1 MKILENVKKIPGGLM
16 VIPLLLGTI
25 INTFFGHSILGM
37 TETGIWDYFS
47 GTFTVN
53 LFQAGAMPLLAAFL
67 FCNGTTIDFKKAG
80 QPVYK
85 GVILIITKVG
95 IGIAIGL
102 LVNKF
107 IGPAGILGLTPLA
120 IIGALSNSNGGL
132 YAALAGEY
140 RDATDVSACAILAL
154 KDGPFFTMLALGAAG
169 VAKIPIEIMIG
180 CIIPIAI
187 GCILGNIDED
197 IRKFCVPGAS
207 MLIPFFAFPL
217 GANLNLMDL
226 VKAGIPGILLGIV
239 CTFVTGLGGY
249 FVYKLLKM
257 EHPEVGAAIGTT
269 AGNAAE
275 TPAAVAAID
284 STLLAISATA
294 TAQITA
300 AIIVTTLLCPLLT
313 TFLHKHEERKKC
325 PSPSI
330 NPTT

>member
-140 RDATDVSACAILAL
+140 GDATDVSACAILAL
-154 KDGPFFTMLALGAAG
+154 KDGPFFTMLALGA
-169 VAKIPIEIMIG
+169 
-180 CIIPIAI
+180 
-187 GCILGNIDED
+187 
-197 IRKFCVPGAS
+197 
-207 MLIPFFAFPL
+207 
-217 GANLNLMDL
+217 
-226 VKAGIPGILLGIV
+226 
-239 CTFVTGLGGY
+239 
-249 FVYKLLKM
+249 
-257 EHPEVGAAIGTT
+257 
-269 AGNAAE
+269 
-275 TPAAVAAID
+275 AAVAAID

-300 AIIVTTLLCPLLT
+300 AIIVTTLLCPVLT

-325 PSPSI
+325 PNPSI

>member
-140 RDATDVSACAILAL
+140 GDATDVSACAILAL

-169 VAKIPIEIMIG
+169 
-180 CIIPIAI
+180 
-187 GCILGNIDED
+187 
-197 IRKFCVPGAS
+197 AS

-217 GANLNLMDL
+217 SANLNLMDL

-269 AGNAAE
+269 AGNAAA

-313 TFLHKHEERKKC
+313 TFLHKHEERKRC
-325 PSPSI
+325 PNPSI

>member
-1 MKILENVKKIPGGLM
+1 MEILENVKKIPGGLM

-53 LFQAGAMPLLAAFL
+53 LFQAGA
-67 FCNGTTIDFKKAG
+67 
-80 QPVYK
+80 
-85 GVILIITKVG
+85 
-95 IGIAIGL
+95 
-102 LVNKF
+102 
-107 IGPAGILGLTPLA
+107 
-120 IIGALSNSNGGL
+120 
-132 YAALAGEY
+132 
-140 RDATDVSACAILAL
+140 ILAL

-197 IRKFCVPGAS
+197 IRKFCAPGAS

-269 AGNAAE
+269 AGNAAA

-313 TFLHKHEERKKC
+313 TFLHKHEERKRC
-325 PSPSI
+325 PNPSI
-330 NPTT
+330 HPTT

>member
-1 MKILENVKKIPGGLM
+1 MEILENVKKIPGGLM

-140 RDATDVSACAILAL
+140 GDATDVSACAILAL
-154 KDGPFFTMLALGAAG
+154 KDGPFFTMLALGAA
-169 VAKIPIEIMIG
+169 
-180 CIIPIAI
+180 
-187 GCILGNIDED
+187 
-197 IRKFCVPGAS
+197 GAS

-269 AGNAAE
+269 AGNAAA

-313 TFLHKHEERKKC
+313 TFLHKHEERKRC
-325 PSPSI
+325 PNPSI